1 MLAIAVTAL
10 MFVLG
15 GTDAPQGDIAAF
27 NQRFDDAIRAMDN
40 EAIIAMWAED
50 GVDMMPGQ
58 APLLGK
64 PEIAKFIREM
74 GTKLKGYKVLRHDT
88 EYHVISQSG
97 NTLAEWLTAKQTVA
111 PPDGGKNLEASG
123 RIVLVLEK
131 GAAGWKIKSEMWQP
145 AP

>member
-1 MLAIAVTAL
+1 MLVFACTAL
-10 MFVLG
+10 MFLFG
-15 GTDAPQGDIAAF
+15 GNDAPQGDVAAF
-27 NQRFDDAIRAMDN
+27 NQRFDEAIRAMDN
-40 EAIIAMWAED
+40 EAVIAMWAND

-58 APLLGK
+58 TPIVGK
-64 PEIAKFIREM
+64 EEIARFIRDM
-74 GTKLKGYKVLRHDT
+74 GTKLKGYKVLKHAT

-97 NTLAEWLTAKQTVA
+97 NTVAEWLTAKQTVS

>member
-1 MLAIAVTAL
+1 MLVFACTAL
-10 MFVLG
+10 MFLFG
-15 GTDAPQGDIAAF
+15 GNDAPQGDVAAF

-40 EAIIAMWAED
+40 EAVIAMWADD

-64 PEIAKFIREM
+64 PAIAKFIRGM
-74 GTKLKGYKVLRHDT
+74 GANLKGYKVLRHDT

-97 NTLAEWLTAKQTVA
+97 NTVAEWLTAKQTVA

-123 RIVLVLEK
+123 RIILVLEK
-131 GAAGWKIKSEMWQP
+131 DASGWKIKSEMWQP